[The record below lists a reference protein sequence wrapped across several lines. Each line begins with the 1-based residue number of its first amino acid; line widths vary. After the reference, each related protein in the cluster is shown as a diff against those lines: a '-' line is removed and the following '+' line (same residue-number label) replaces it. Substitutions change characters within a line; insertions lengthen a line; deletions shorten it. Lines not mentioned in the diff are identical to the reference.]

1 MIPAGCVHALC
12 WSVLNDQTPGTRA
25 GEASTS
31 PLITRKDAMAMAVQ
45 FRDARVDFP
54 PTTGTPQHKRV
65 SVDFGT
71 GARVLRAEAALK
83 GFSNEFTEN
92 DRSFFRQ
99 RIIITNVRVS
109 GHKVEVEVE
118 FLLRDKSGV
127 IDDPFAGA
135 VQILVIAVV
144 D

>member
-1 MIPAGCVHALC
+1 M
-12 WSVLNDQTPGTRA
+12 T
-25 GEASTS
+25 
-31 PLITRKDAMAMAVQ
+31 VQ

-54 PTTGTPQHKRV
+54 PATGSPQHKRV
-65 SVDFGT
+65 SVDFGA

-99 RIIITNVRVS
+99 RIIITDVRVS

-118 FLLRDKSGV
+118 FLLRDRSGV

-135 VQILVIAVV
+135 VQVLVIAVV

>member
-1 MIPAGCVHALC
+1 
-12 WSVLNDQTPGTRA
+12 
-25 GEASTS
+25 
-31 PLITRKDAMAMAVQ
+31 MAVQ
-45 FRDARVDFP
+45 FRDTRVDFP
-54 PTTGTPQHKRV
+54 PATGSPQHKRV
-65 SVDFGT
+65 SVDF

-99 RIIITNVRVS
+99 RIIITDVRVS

-118 FLLRDKSGV
+118 FLLRDRSGV

-135 VQILVIAVV
+135 VQVLVIAVV